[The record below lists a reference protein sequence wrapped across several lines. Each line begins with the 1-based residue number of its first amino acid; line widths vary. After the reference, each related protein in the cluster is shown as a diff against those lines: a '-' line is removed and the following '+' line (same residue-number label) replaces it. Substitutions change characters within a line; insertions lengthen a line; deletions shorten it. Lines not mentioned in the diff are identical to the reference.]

1 MFMLAQLLQHMLPVC
16 PNRKPLC
23 TLILMLMIMAAIGMA
38 VMALA
43 SPLALEMNPLR
54 MMRP

>member
-23 TLILMLMIMAAIGMA
+23 TPILMLMIMAAIGMA